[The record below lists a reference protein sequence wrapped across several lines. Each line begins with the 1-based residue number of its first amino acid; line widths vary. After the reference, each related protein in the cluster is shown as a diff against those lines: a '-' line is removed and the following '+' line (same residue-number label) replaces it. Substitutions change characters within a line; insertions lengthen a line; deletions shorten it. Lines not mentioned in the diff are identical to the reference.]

1 MELKKLRDSR
11 FWYSIG
17 HYSILSAFIVC
28 KKGKVYDKDKIALDE
43 LKEKSEKLSLENIEI
58 GKTDGNLQTDFP
70 DNYFNAVLLYDIL
83 LKDKNQFEGLDYYE
97 PDMNYRFI
105 LELKELEEKKSIKVN
120 DTGGNVKDMLI

>member
-1 MELKKLRDSR
+1 MILD
-11 FWYSIG
+11 FGDSIG
-17 HYSILSAFIVC
+17 HYSIPSAFIVC

-58 GKTDGNLQTDFP
+58 VKTDGNLQTDFP
-70 DNYFNAVLLYDIL
+70 DNYFDAVLLYDIL